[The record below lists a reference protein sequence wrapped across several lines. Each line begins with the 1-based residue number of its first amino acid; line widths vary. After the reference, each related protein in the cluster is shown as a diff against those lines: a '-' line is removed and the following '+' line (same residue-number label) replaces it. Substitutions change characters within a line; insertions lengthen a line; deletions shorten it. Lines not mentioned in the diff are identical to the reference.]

1 MQNHFLIKRSPSFSN
16 NGLIEKKNQ
25 KNKAFSETIFTESKK
40 EPLPKELQVGD
51 LIYVA
56 EKDWGIYAKGK
67 VSSIGPVIQCTSLEE
82 MLAFASTRK
91 PKDEVYWQEKMERFY
106 TKHHVEKKPSLR
118 FKFQEYFIDQK
129 LLDRPLPLLGGLAR
143 LSQPGLASA
152 IIKLTPE
159 EVAFIQKPSYSK
171 ENFALSPSIP
181 YALKLDIY
189 GFFNTNLAVQHF
201 IDIDHFVPK
210 SAGGPGNIVENL
222 VPIGLGLNRY
232 KSNSIPRGF
241 FVEAAK
247 HAELNALVN
256 SKFTTHKSDFIADKE
271 AIHDAL
277 FINKKIADWKD
288 IDEIRAFYRAVLSH
302 HFVDYVRILDDYR
315 AIRGY

>member
-1 MQNHFLIKRSPSFSN
+1 MQNHFLIKRSPAFSN
-16 NGLIEKKNQ
+16 NGLIEKRNQ
-25 KNKAFSETIFTESKK
+25 KNKAFSETLFTNSIKV
-40 EPLPKELQVGD
+40 PLPKELQVGD
-51 LIYVA
+51 MIYVA
-56 EKDWGIYAKGK
+56 EKDWGIYAKGM
-67 VSSIGPVIQCTSLEE
+67 VSAIGPVIQCKSLEE
-82 MLAFASTRK
+82 IVAFASTRK
-91 PKDEVYWQEKMERFY
+91 PKDEVYWQEKIQRFY
-106 TKHHVEKKPSLR
+106 TKHHVENDASLC

-152 IIKLTPE
+152 IIKLTPK
-159 EVAFIQKPSYSK
+159 EVEFIQKPSYSK
-171 ENFALSPSIP
+171 ENFALSPTIP

-232 KSNSIPRGF
+232 KSNSIPKGF
-241 FVEAAK
+241 FMEAAK
-247 HAELNALVN
+247 HTELKNLVN
-256 SKFTTHKSDFIADKE
+256 AKFTVHKNEFITEKE

-277 FINKKIADWKD
+277 FINKKIADWKS
-288 IDEIRAFYRAVLSH
+288 IDQIRAFYKAVLSH
-302 HFVDYVRILDDYR
+302 HFVDYVRILDEYR